1 MIYILLSIVFSSVL
15 FVIFK
20 LFGKFKVNSLQA
32 IIFNYITACIVG
44 FSVYG
49 KPLSIMKLANFNWF
63 YYSLGLGLVF
73 ISVFYVMAITTQKN
87 GLSVVAVASK
97 MSVVIPIMVGVFL
110 YNESIGRLKVA
121 GILIAL
127 ISIYLVTVNPNKI
140 KGSTLLFPI
149 LVFVGSGFIDVSLK
163 FLQTNFVKQS
173 DVSVF
178 SATLFGT
185 AGLAGILI
193 FLLQIFQGSFKFQ
206 FKSLIGGI
214 ILGVAN
220 YFSIYFLIRAIGYKG
235 LESST
240 FFIINNVG
248 ILFVTALLGVIL
260 FREKLSQQNRLGILL
275 AVIGIVL
282 VSLSGKY

>member
-1 MIYILLSIVFSSVL
+1 MIYIVLSILASSVL

-20 LFGKFKVNSLQA
+20 LFGKFKVNSFQA
-32 IIFNYITACIVG
+32 IVFNYLTACIFG

-49 KPLSIMKLANFNWF
+49 KPVNILGLSNFSWF
-63 YYSLGLGLVF
+63 YYALGLGLVF
-73 ISVFYVMAITTQKN
+73 IAVFYVMAVTTQKN

-97 MSVVIPIMVGVFL
+97 MSVVIPIMIGVFV

-127 ISIYLVTVNPNKI
+127 ASIYLVTVNPSKI
-140 KGSTLLFPI
+140 KGSSLLYPF
-149 LVFVGSGFIDVSLK
+149 LVFLGSGLIDTSLK
-163 FLQTNFVKQS
+163 FLQTNYVKAS
-173 DVSVF
+173 DISVF

-185 AGLAGILI
+185 AGLAGIVL
-193 FLLQIFQGSFKFQ
+193 FLLQLFQGSFKFQ
-206 FKSLIGGI
+206 LKNLIGGI
-214 ILGVAN
+214 ILGLVN
-220 YFSIYFLIRAIGYKG
+220 YFSIYFLVKAIGYKG

-248 ILFVTALLGVIL
+248 ILLMTALLGVIL

-275 AVIGIVL
+275 AIIGIVL
-282 VSLSGKY
+282 VSFSGNF

>member
-1 MIYILLSIVFSSVL
+1 MIYIVLSILASSVL

-20 LFGKFKVNSLQA
+20 LFGKFKVNSFQA
-32 IIFNYITACIVG
+32 IVFNYLTACIFG

-49 KPLSIMKLANFNWF
+49 KPVNILGLSNFSWF
-63 YYSLGLGLVF
+63 YYALGLGLVF
-73 ISVFYVMAITTQKN
+73 IAVFYVMAVTTQKN

-97 MSVVIPIMVGVFL
+97 MSVVIPIMIGVFV

-127 ISIYLVTVNPNKI
+127 ASIYLVTVNPSKI
-140 KGSTLLFPI
+140 KGSSLLYPF
-149 LVFVGSGFIDVSLK
+149 LVFLGSGVIDTSLK
-163 FLQTNFVKQS
+163 FLQTNYVKAS
-173 DVSVF
+173 DISVF

-185 AGLAGILI
+185 AGLAGIVL
-193 FLLQIFQGSFKFQ
+193 FLLQLFQGSFKFQ
-206 FKSLIGGI
+206 LKNLIGGI
-214 ILGVAN
+214 ILGLVN
-220 YFSIYFLIRAIGYKG
+220 YFSIYFLVKAIGYKG

-248 ILFVTALLGVIL
+248 ILLMTALLGVIL

-275 AVIGIVL
+275 AIIGIVL
-282 VSLSGKY
+282 VSFSGNF

>member
-1 MIYILLSIVFSSVL
+1 MIYILLSILFSSLL

-20 LFGKFKVNSLQA
+20 LFGRFKVDALQA
-32 IIFNYITACIVG
+32 IIFNYLTACIVG

-49 KPLSIMKLANFNWF
+49 QPLSLVKLSSFSWF
-63 YYSLGLGLVF
+63 YYSLALGLVF
-73 ISVFYVMAITTQKN
+73 ISVFYFMAITTQKN

-121 GILIAL
+121 GIVIAL

-140 KGSTLLFPI
+140 KASTLFFPL
-149 LVFVGSGFIDVSLK
+149 LVFAGSGLIDVSLK
-163 FLQTNFVKQS
+163 YLQTNFVKPS
-173 DVSVF
+173 DISVF

-185 AGLAGILI
+185 AGFAGLLI
-193 FLLQIFQGSFKFQ
+193 FALQLFQGTFKLQ
-206 FKSLIGGI
+206 FKSLLGGI

-220 YFSIYFLIRAIGYKG
+220 YFSIYFLIKAIAFKG

-248 ILFVTALLGVIL
+248 ILFVTSLLGVLL
-260 FREKLSQQNRLGILL
+260 FREKLTPQNRFGILL
-275 AVIGIVL
+275 AVSGIVL
-282 VSLSGKY
+282 VSLSSRF

>member
-1 MIYILLSIVFSSVL
+1 LIYIVLSILASSIL

-20 LFGKFKVNSLQA
+20 LFGRFKVNSFQA
-32 IIFNYITACIVG
+32 IVFNYLTACTFG

-49 KPLSIMKLANFNWF
+49 KPVNILGLSNFSWF
-63 YYSLGLGLVF
+63 YYALGLGLIF
-73 ISVFYVMAITTQKN
+73 IAVFYLMAITTQKN

-97 MSVVIPIMVGVFL
+97 MSVVIPIIAGVFV

-127 ISIYLVTVNPNKI
+127 ASIYLVTVNPNKI
-140 KGSTLLFPI
+140 KGSSLIYPF
-149 LVFVGSGFIDVSLK
+149 LVFLGSGFIDASLK
-163 FLQTNFVKQS
+163 FLQTNYVKAS
-173 DVSVF
+173 DVSIF

-185 AGLAGILI
+185 AGLAGIIL
-193 FLLQIFQGSFKFQ
+193 FLLQMFQGTFKFQ
-206 FKSLIGGI
+206 FKNLIGGV
-214 ILGVAN
+214 ILGLVN
-220 YFSIYFLIRAIGYKG
+220 YFSIYFLVKAIGYKG

-240 FFIINNVG
+240 FFVINNIG
-248 ILFVTALLGVIL
+248 ILLITALLGLIL

-282 VSLSGKY
+282 VSFSDSF